1 MTNTALTTALETHRV
16 ISSYDLAYQYS
27 VEHNDLDN
35 MAMVLRAHGKDYS
48 REAAALQLQVANNNN
63 NTGAAAMHKETLI
76 AILEEVSKKRTAYQ
90 REDLAEQTDYTMGKL
105 IAADQMV
112 ELLQDTLEAL

>member
-48 REAAALQLQVANNNN
+48 REAAALQLQVANN
-63 NTGAAAMHKETLI
+63 TGAATMHKETLI

-112 ELLQDTLEAL
+112 ELLQDTIESL